1 MDDDPHEPLR
11 YLRDQLH
18 AGLTTLQVAA
28 SAVDTAEPRMAMKA
42 LEAAMHYLQS
52 EFLPMCR
59 AEEAELFRKLDEI
72 AGRPDSC
79 RVMIAQHT
87 SIIRMAGDL
96 AQANDAAKAA
106 NDIASYAEYLH
117 PLLYGLYA
125 LCRVHL
131 ESEDEAYLPVIAAA
145 MTDFE
150 VEDMVQQ
157 MQRMADEPR

>member
-1 MDDDPHEPLR
+1 MDDAHEPLR
-11 YLRDQLH
+11 DLREQLH
-18 AGLTTLQVAA
+18 AGLSTLQVAA
-28 SAVDTAEPRMAMKA
+28 SAVDTAESRMAMKA
-42 LEAAMHYLQS
+42 LDAAMNYLQT

-96 AQANDAAKAA
+96 AQAIDAAKAA
-106 NDIASYAEYLH
+106 NDIGSYAEYLH

-131 ESEDEAYLPVIAAA
+131 ESEDEAYLPTIASG
-145 MTDFE
+145 MREPE
-150 VEDMVQQ
+150 VELMVQN
-157 MQRMADEPR
+157 MERIADESR

>member
-1 MDDDPHEPLR
+1 MDEDPHEPLR
-11 YLRDQLH
+11 YVRDLLH
-18 AGLTTLQVAA
+18 GGLSTLQVAA

-42 LEAAMHYLQS
+42 LEAAMNYLQT

-72 AGRPDSC
+72 TGRDDSC
-79 RVMIAQHT
+79 RVMVAQHT

-96 AQANDAAKAA
+96 AQAIDAAKAA
-106 NDIASYAEYLH
+106 NDIPAYAEYLH

-131 ESEDEAYLPVIAAA
+131 ESEDEAYLPMVAAA
-145 MTDFE
+145 MRGPE
-150 VEDMVQQ
+150 VELMVQQ
-157 MQRMADEPR
+157 MERIADEPR